1 MHARGPAVDRLLPL
15 TGLPALDVPADQAER
30 ARELAA
36 RHGMLRE
43 LDVDLADSVIARVE
57 RFAAERDR
65 PAVADEHRT
74 LSYAGLA
81 AEARRIAAL
90 LEAEGVR
97 PGTVVGVGGERCAAV
112 IAAFLAIELIG
123 ALYVPADETWP
134 AGRVRDVL
142 AQAGASVLVTVD
154 AARPAPALLEGAADA
169 GCRVVAAAG
178 AQGLAPWPGDPRL
191 TSLDQPRYVLF
202 TSGSTGRP
210 KGAVVEHQ
218 GMLNHLWAKI
228 VDLELTGA
236 DAVAFT
242 APLGF
247 DISIWQM
254 LCPLLLGGRVEV
266 VGDGVAHDPEAFA
279 RAVDDRGITV
289 VELVPTMVRHLLDDL
304 TPDSSSHPEGATP
317 QTPRRGSSHPEGA
330 TPQTPRRGSSH
341 PEGATPQTPRRGA
354 LAGLRWM
361 IATGEELP
369 AELSR
374 RWLDAMPHAR
384 LLNAYGPTECSDDVT
399 HHTVTAGDLEL
410 LRLPIGT
417 PIVNARLYVLR
428 QDDDGAWAACD
439 VGETGELFVGG
450 VVVGR
455 GYLGN
460 DERTREAF
468 YRDPFDPASPTGR
481 LYRTGDAVRLLPAG
495 AGGEDRPTLQYLGRV
510 DRQVKIAGVRMELGE
525 IEAVLQRHPGVGAAA
540 VVVHEYPAR

>member
-1 MHARGPAVDRLLPL
+1 MMSARGPAVDRLLPL
-15 TGLPALDVPADQAER
+15 AGLPALDVPAAQAER
-30 ARELAA
+30 AGELAV

-43 LDVDLADSVIARVE
+43 RDVDLADPVITRVE

-65 PAVADEHRT
+65 PAVTDRHRT
-74 LSYAGLA
+74 LSYAELA

-90 LEAEGVR
+90 LEAEGVE
-97 PGTVVGVGGERCAAV
+97 PGTVVGVGGERCATV
-112 IAAFLAIELIG
+112 IAAFLAIELVG

-142 AQAGASVLVTVD
+142 DQAGASVLVTVD
-154 AARPAPALLEGAADA
+154 AAGTAPALLEGAAEA
-169 GCRVVAAAG
+169 GCRVVRAAAADG
-178 AQGLAPWPGDPRL
+178 RAPWAGEPRL
-191 TSLDQPRYVLF
+191 DARDQPRYVLF

-228 VDLELTGA
+228 IDLELTGA
-236 DAVAFT
+236 DVVAFT

-254 LCPLLLGGRVEV
+254 LCPLLLGGRIDVI
-266 VGDGVAHDPEAFA
+266 GDDVAHDPEAFA
-279 RAVDDRGITV
+279 RAVDDRGITI

-304 TPDSSSHPEGATP
+304 AP
-317 QTPRRGSSHPEGA
+317 
-330 TPQTPRRGSSH
+330 
-341 PEGATPQTPRRGA
+341 GA
-354 LAGLRWM
+354 LPRLRWM

-374 RWLDAMPHAR
+374 RWLEAMPHAR

-417 PIVNARLYVLR
+417 PIVNTRLYVLR
-428 QDDDGAWAACD
+428 EEDDGTWAACGI
-439 VGETGELFVGG
+439 GETGELFVGG

-455 GYLGN
+455 GYLGD

-468 YRDPFDPASPTGR
+468 YRDPFDAGSPTGR

-525 IEAVLQRHPGVGAAA
+525 IEAVLQRHPAVGAA
-540 VVVHEYPAR
+540 VVVVHDHQAR

>member
-1 MHARGPAVDRLLPL
+1 MTARGPAVDRLLPL
-15 TGLPALDVPADQAER
+15 AGLPALDVPAAQAER
-30 ARELAA
+30 ARELAV
-36 RHGMLRE
+36 RHGMVRE
-43 LDVDLADSVIARVE
+43 RDVDLADPVITRVE

-65 PAVADEHRT
+65 PAVADRHRT
-74 LSYAGLA
+74 LSYAELA
-81 AEARRIAAL
+81 AEARRVAAL
-90 LEAEGVR
+90 LEAEGVE

-134 AGRVRDVL
+134 AGRVHDVL

-154 AARPAPALLEGAADA
+154 AATAPALLEGAEEA
-169 GCRVVAAAG
+169 GCRVVAAAAAG
-178 AQGLAPWPGDPRL
+178 GLAPWPGRPRL
-191 TSLDQPRYVLF
+191 DALDQPRYVLF

-228 VDLELTGA
+228 IDLELTGA
-236 DAVAFT
+236 DVVAFT

-254 LCPLLLGGRVEV
+254 LCPLLLGGRVDV

-279 RAVDDRGITV
+279 RAVDERGITV

-304 TPDSSSHPEGATP
+304 AP
-317 QTPRRGSSHPEGA
+317 GSSHSGGT
-330 TPQTPRRGSSH
+330 TPQAPRNGSLT
-341 PEGATPQTPRRGA
+341 A
-354 LAGLRWM
+354 LRWM

-417 PIVNARLYVLR
+417 PIVNTRLYALR
-428 QDDDGAWAACD
+428 EEDDGTWAACD
-439 VGETGELFVGG
+439 IGETGELFVGG

-455 GYLGN
+455 GYLGD

-540 VVVHEYPAR
+540 VVVHEYPSR

>member
-1 MHARGPAVDRLLPL
+1 MSARGPAVDRLLPRD
-15 TGLPALDVPADQAER
+15 GLPVLAVPAGEADR
-30 ARELAA
+30 ARELAV
-36 RHGMLRE
+36 RHGMVRE
-43 LDVDLADSVIARVE
+43 READLPDPLIVRVE

-65 PAVADEHRT
+65 PAVADGPRSLT
-74 LSYAGLA
+74 YAGLA
-81 AEARRIAAL
+81 AQARRLAAL
-90 LEAEGVR
+90 LDEAGVE
-97 PGTVVGVGGERCAAV
+97 PGTVVGVGGGRCAAV
-112 IAAFLAIELIG
+112 VAAFLAIELAG

-142 AQAGASVLVTVD
+142 AQAGASVLVAVD
-154 AARPAPALLEGAADA
+154 EGGSAPALLEGAAQA
-169 GCRVVAAAG
+169 GCRVLRAADAADLEPWAG
-178 AQGLAPWPGDPRL
+178 APRL
-191 TSLDQPRYVLF
+191 HGLDRPRYVLF

-218 GMLNHLWAKI
+218 GMVNHLWAKI
-228 VDLELTGA
+228 VDLGLTGD

-254 LCPLLLGGRVEV
+254 LAPLLVGGRVDV
-266 VGDGVAHDPEAFA
+266 VGDEVAHDPAAFA
-279 RAVDDRGITV
+279 RAVDERGITV

-304 TPDSSSHPEGATP
+304 PGAAEGSL
-317 QTPRRGSSHPEGA
+317 G
-330 TPQTPRRGSSH
+330 
-341 PEGATPQTPRRGA
+341 
-354 LAGLRWM
+354 GLRWM

-369 AELSR
+369 AELAR
-374 RWLDAMPHAR
+374 RWLEAMPHAR

-399 HHTVTAGDLEL
+399 HHTVTAGDLDL

-417 PIVNARLYVLR
+417 PVVNASLYVLR
-428 QDDDGAWAACD
+428 EGGDGTWTACE

-450 VVVGR
+450 VAVGR
-455 GYLGN
+455 GYLG
-460 DERTREAF
+460 DDARTREAF
-468 YRDPFDPASPTGR
+468 YRDPFEAASPTGR

-495 AGGEDRPTLQYLGRV
+495 EGGEDRPTLQYLGRV

-525 IEAVLQRHPGVGAAA
+525 IEAVLQRHPGVRAAA

>member
-1 MHARGPAVDRLLPL
+1 MSARGPAVDRLLPL
-15 TGLPALDVPADQAER
+15 AGLPALDVPAAQAER

-36 RHGMLRE
+36 RLGMLRE
-43 LDVDLADSVIARVE
+43 RDVDLAGPVIARVE
-57 RFAAERDR
+57 RIAAERDR

-90 LEAEGVR
+90 LEDEGVR
-97 PGTVVGVGGERCAAV
+97 PGTVVGVGGARCAGV
-112 IAAFLAIELIG
+112 IAAFLAIELVG

-134 AGRVRDVL
+134 AARVRDVL
-142 AQAGASVLVTVD
+142 DQAGASLLITMD
-154 AARPAPALLEGAADA
+154 AQRVAPALLEGAAEA
-169 GCRVVAAAG
+169 GCRVVG
-178 AQGLAPWPGDPRL
+178 ASRADGLAPWAGEPRL
-191 TSLDQPRYVLF
+191 GTLGQPRYVLF

-218 GMLNHLWAKI
+218 GMLNHLWAK
-228 VDLELTGA
+228 VADLELTG
-236 DAVAFT
+236 DDVVAFT

-254 LCPLLLGGRVEV
+254 LCPLLVGGRVDV
-266 VGDGVAHDPEAFA
+266 VGDEVGHDPVALA
-279 RAVDDRGITV
+279 RAVDARGVTV

-304 TPDSSSHPEGATP
+304 AAGASP
-317 QTPRRGSSHPEGA
+317 AGGA
-330 TPQTPRRGSSH
+330 
-341 PEGATPQTPRRGA
+341 GARP

-374 RWLDAMPHAR
+374 RWLEAVPHAR

-399 HHTVTAGDLEL
+399 HHTVTAGDLGL

-428 QDDDGAWAACD
+428 QEGDGTWSACD

-455 GYLGN
+455 GYLGD

-468 YRDPFDPASPTGR
+468 YRDPFGASPTGR
-481 LYRTGDAVRLLPAG
+481 LYRTGDAVRLLPPG

-525 IEAVLQRHPGVGAAA
+525 IEAVLQRHPAVRAAA
-540 VVVHEYPAR
+540 VVVHEYPGR

>member
-1 MHARGPAVDRLLPL
+1 MSARGPAVDRLLPL
-15 TGLPALDVPADQAER
+15 AGLPALDVPPAEAAR
-30 ARELAA
+30 ARDLAV

-43 LDVDLADSVIARVE
+43 REVDLADPVITRVE

-65 PAVADEHRT
+65 PAVADGPRV
-74 LSYAGLA
+74 LSYAELAARARGLA
-81 AEARRIAAL
+81 AL
-90 LEAEGVR
+90 LAAEGVE
-97 PGTVVGVGGERCAAV
+97 PGTVVGVGGPRSAEV

-142 AQAGASVLVTVD
+142 AQAGASVLIVTD
-154 AARPAPALLEGAADA
+154 PSDALLEGAAEA
-169 GCRVVAAAG
+169 GCRVVRAAA
-178 AQGLAPWPGDPRL
+178 ADGLAPWPGEPRL
-191 TSLDQPRYVLF
+191 DSPDRPRYVLF

-218 GMLNHLWAKI
+218 GMVNHLWAKI
-228 VDLELTGA
+228 IDLGQTGA
-236 DAVAFT
+236 DVVAFT

-254 LCPLLLGGRVEV
+254 LCPLLVGGLVDV
-266 VGDGVAHDPEAFA
+266 VGDEVAHDPAAFA
-279 RAVDDRGITV
+279 EAVDERGITI

-304 TPDSSSHPEGATP
+304 AP
-317 QTPRRGSSHPEGA
+317 GSLE
-330 TPQTPRRGSSH
+330 
-341 PEGATPQTPRRGA
+341 
-354 LAGLRWM
+354 GLRWM

-374 RWLDAMPHAR
+374 RWLEAMPHAR

-399 HHTVTAGDLEL
+399 HHTVTAGDLRL

-417 PIVNARLYVLR
+417 PVVNARLYVLR
-428 QDDDGAWAACD
+428 EEDDGTWAACG
-439 VGETGELFVGG
+439 VEETGELFVGG

-455 GYLGN
+455 GYLG
-460 DERTREAF
+460 DEERTREAF
-468 YRDPFDPASPTGR
+468 YRDPFGESPTGR
-481 LYRTGDAVRLLPAG
+481 LYRTGDAVRLLPPG

-525 IEAVLQRHPGVGAAA
+525 IEAVLQRHPSVGAAA
-540 VVVHEYPAR
+540 VVVHEYPAG

>member
-1 MHARGPAVDRLLPL
+1 MMSARGPAVDRLLPL
-15 TGLPALDVPADQAER
+15 AGLPALDVPAAELAR
-30 ARELAA
+30 ARELTA
-36 RHGMLRE
+36 RHGMVRE
-43 LDVDLADSVIARVE
+43 AGVDLADPVITRVE

-65 PAVADEHRT
+65 PAITGDGARV
-74 LSYAGLA
+74 LSYSGLA
-81 AEARRIAAL
+81 AQARRLATL
-90 LEAEGVR
+90 LEDEGVE
-97 PGTVVGVGGERCAAV
+97 PGTVVGVGGPRSASV
-112 IAAFLAIELIG
+112 IAAFLAIELVG

-142 AQAGASVLVTVD
+142 DQAGASVLLLADDGAGD
-154 AARPAPALLEGAADA
+154 AEALRQGAADA
-169 GCRVVAAAG
+169 GCRVVRIAAAD
-178 AQGLAPWPGDPRL
+178 GLEPWPGEPRL
-191 TSLDQPRYVLF
+191 DALDQPRYVLF

-218 GMLNHLWAKI
+218 GMVNHLWAKI

-236 DAVAFT
+236 DVVAFT

-254 LCPLLLGGRVEV
+254 LCPLLLGGRVDV
-266 VGDGVAHDPEAFA
+266 VGDEVAHDPVAFA
-279 RAVDDRGITV
+279 RAVDDRGITI

-304 TPDSSSHPEGATP
+304 APGSRESGATTP
-317 QTPRRGSSHPEGA
+317 QTPRQRPL
-330 TPQTPRRGSSH
+330 P
-341 PEGATPQTPRRGA
+341 
-354 LAGLRWM
+354 GLRWM

-399 HHTVTAGDLEL
+399 HHTVTAGDLRL

-417 PIVNARLYVLR
+417 PVVNARLYVLR
-428 QDDDGAWAACD
+428 EGDDGTWAACD
-439 VGETGELFVGG
+439 AGETGELFVGG

-455 GYLGN
+455 GYLGD

-468 YRDPFDPASPTGR
+468 YRDPFGDSPTGR
-481 LYRTGDAVRLLPAG
+481 LYRTGDAVRLLGAG
-495 AGGEDRPTLQYLGRV
+495 EGGEDRPTLQYLGRV

-525 IEAVLQRHPGVGAAA
+525 IEAVLQRHPSVGAAA
-540 VVVHEYPAR
+540 VVVHEYPAG

>member
-1 MHARGPAVDRLLPL
+1 MSARGPAVDRLLPL
-15 TGLPALDVPADQAER
+15 DGLPALDVPAAEVLR
-30 ARELAA
+30 ARELTA
-36 RHGMLRE
+36 RHGMQWERE
-43 LDVDLADSVIARVE
+43 VDLADPVITRVE

-65 PAVADEHRT
+65 PAVADGARV
-74 LSYAGLA
+74 LSYAELA
-81 AEARRIAAL
+81 ARARRLATL
-90 LEAEGVR
+90 LENEGVE
-97 PGTVVGVGGERCAAV
+97 PGTVVGVGGPRSADV

-142 AQAGASVLVTVD
+142 DQAGASVLIAAED
-154 AARPAPALLEGAADA
+154 AGALAEGAAEA
-169 GCRVVAAAG
+169 GCRIVPFAAAD
-178 AQGLAPWPGDPRL
+178 GLDPWPGEPRL
-191 TSLDQPRYVLF
+191 DSLDRPRYVLF

-218 GMLNHLWAKI
+218 GMVNHLWAKI
-228 VDLELTGA
+228 IDLEMTDA
-236 DAVAFT
+236 DVVAFT

-254 LCPLLLGGRVEV
+254 LAPLLLGGRLDV
-266 VGDGVAHDPEAFA
+266 VGDEVAHDPVAFA
-279 RAVDDRGITV
+279 RAVDEQGITI

-304 TPDSSSHPEGATP
+304 SPESLQSGGTPP
-317 QTPRRGSSHPEGA
+317 QTPRRPPLGS
-330 TPQTPRRGSSH
+330 
-341 PEGATPQTPRRGA
+341 
-354 LAGLRWM
+354 LRWM

-374 RWLDAMPHAR
+374 RWLEAMPHAR

-399 HHTVTAGDLEL
+399 HHTVTAGDLRL

-417 PIVNARLYVLR
+417 PVVNARLYVLR
-428 QDDDGAWAACD
+428 EEDDGTWAACD

-460 DERTREAF
+460 HERTREAF
-468 YRDPFDPASPTGR
+468 YRDPFGESPTGR

-525 IEAVLQRHPGVGAAA
+525 IEAVLQRHPSVAAAA
-540 VVVHEYPAR
+540 VVVHEYPAG

>member
-1 MHARGPAVDRLLPL
+1 MSARGPAVDRLLPL
-15 TGLPALDVPADQAER
+15 AGLPALDVSAGQAER

-36 RHGMLRE
+36 RLGMSRE
-43 LDVDLADSVIARVE
+43 WDGDLSAPVIARVE
-57 RFAAERDR
+57 RIAAERDR

-74 LSYAGLA
+74 LSYAGLV
-81 AEARRIAAL
+81 AEARRLAAL
-90 LEAEGVR
+90 LEDEGVR
-97 PGTVVGVGGERCAAV
+97 PGEVVGVGGGRCAGV
-112 IAAFLAIELIG
+112 IAAFLAIELVG

-134 AGRVRDVL
+134 AARVRDVL
-142 AQAGASVLVTVD
+142 DQAGAAVLITVD
-154 AARPAPALLEGAADA
+154 PGDRVAPALLEGAAEA
-169 GCRVVAAAG
+169 GCRVVAASRAD
-178 AQGLAPWPGDPRL
+178 GLAPWTGEPRL
-191 TSLDQPRYVLF
+191 SAPDQPRYVLF

-228 VDLELTGA
+228 VDLELTG
-236 DAVAFT
+236 DDVVAFT

-254 LCPLLLGGRVEV
+254 LCPLLLGGRVDV
-266 VGDGVAHDPEAFA
+266 VGDEVGHDPVAFA
-279 RAVDDRGITV
+279 RAVDAQGITV

-304 TPDSSSHPEGATP
+304 PPDASAAGGGGVRP
-317 QTPRRGSSHPEGA
+317 
-330 TPQTPRRGSSH
+330 
-341 PEGATPQTPRRGA
+341 

-369 AELSR
+369 AELAR
-374 RWLDAMPHAR
+374 RWLEAVPHAR

-399 HHTVTAGDLEL
+399 HHTVTAGDLGL

-417 PIVNARLYVLR
+417 PVINARLYVLR
-428 QDDDGAWAACD
+428 PEVDGAWSACD

-455 GYLGN
+455 GYLG
-460 DERTREAF
+460 DADRTREAF
-468 YRDPFDPASPTGR
+468 YRDPFGASPTGR
-481 LYRTGDAVRLLPAG
+481 LYRTGDAVRLLPPG

-525 IEAVLQRHPGVGAAA
+525 IEAVLQRHPGVRAAA
-540 VVVHEYPAR
+540 VVVHEYSGR

>member
-1 MHARGPAVDRLLPL
+1 MSARGPAVDRLLPL
-15 TGLPALDVPADQAER
+15 AGLPALDVPAAELAR
-30 ARELAA
+30 ARELTA
-36 RHGMLRE
+36 RHGMARE
-43 LDVDLADSVIARVE
+43 ADVDLADPVITRVE

-65 PAVADEHRT
+65 PAITDDGARV
-74 LSYAGLA
+74 LSYSGLA
-81 AEARRIAAL
+81 AQARRLAAL
-90 LEAEGVR
+90 LEDEGVE
-97 PGTVVGVGGERCAAV
+97 PGTVVGVGGPRSASV
-112 IAAFLAIELIG
+112 IAAFLAIELVG

-142 AQAGASVLVTVD
+142 DQAGASVLLLADDGAGD
-154 AARPAPALLEGAADA
+154 AEALRQGAADA
-169 GCRVVAAAG
+169 GCRVVRIAAAD
-178 AQGLAPWPGDPRL
+178 GLEPWPGEPRL
-191 TSLDQPRYVLF
+191 HALDQPRYVLF

-218 GMLNHLWAKI
+218 GMVNHLWAKI

-236 DAVAFT
+236 DVVAFT

-254 LCPLLLGGRVEV
+254 LCPLLLGGRVDV
-266 VGDGVAHDPEAFA
+266 VGDDVAHDPVAFA
-279 RAVDDRGITV
+279 RAVDDRGITI

-304 TPDSSSHPEGATP
+304 AP
-317 QTPRRGSSHPEGA
+317 GSLPS
-330 TPQTPRRGSSH
+330 
-341 PEGATPQTPRRGA
+341 
-354 LAGLRWM
+354 LRWM

-374 RWLDAMPHAR
+374 RWLDAMPHAL

-399 HHTVTAGDLEL
+399 HHTVTAGDLRL

-417 PIVNARLYVLR
+417 PVVNARLYVLR
-428 QDDDGAWAACD
+428 EEDDGTWAACD
-439 VGETGELFVGG
+439 AGETGELFVGG

-468 YRDPFDPASPTGR
+468 YRDPFGDLPTGR
-481 LYRTGDAVRLLPAG
+481 LYRTGDAVRLLGAG
-495 AGGEDRPTLQYLGRV
+495 EGGEDRPTLQYLGRV

-525 IEAVLQRHPGVGAAA
+525 IEAVLQRHPSVGAAA
-540 VVVHEYPAR
+540 VVVHEYPAG

>member
-1 MHARGPAVDRLLPL
+1 MNARGPAVDRLLPL
-15 TGLPALDVPADQAER
+15 AGLPALDVSAAQARR
-30 ARELAA
+30 ARELTV
-36 RHGMLRE
+36 RHGMVRE
-43 LDVDLADSVIARVE
+43 ESVDLADSVIARVE

-65 PAVADEHRT
+65 PAVTDGARV
-74 LSYAGLA
+74 LSYAELA
-81 AEARRIAAL
+81 GEARRLAAL
-90 LEAEGVR
+90 LEGEGVA
-97 PGTVVGVGGERCAAV
+97 PGTVVGVGGPRSATV

-142 AQAGASVLVTVD
+142 DQAGASVLVMADD
-154 AARPAPALLEGAADA
+154 AGALAEGAAAA
-169 GCRVVAAAG
+169 GCRVVRAAA
-178 AQGLAPWPGDPRL
+178 ADGLGPWAGEPRL
-191 TSLDQPRYVLF
+191 DTLDQPRYVLF

-218 GMLNHLWAKI
+218 GMVNHLWAKI
-228 VDLELTGA
+228 LDMGLTGA
-236 DAVAFT
+236 DVVAFT

-254 LCPLLLGGRVEV
+254 LCPLLLGGRVDVIGDEV
-266 VGDGVAHDPEAFA
+266 GHDPVAFA
-279 RAVDDRGITV
+279 QAVDEQGITI

-304 TPDSSSHPEGATP
+304 VP
-317 QTPRRGSSHPEGA
+317 GSL
-330 TPQTPRRGSSH
+330 R
-341 PEGATPQTPRRGA
+341 
-354 LAGLRWM
+354 GLRWM

-399 HHTVTAGDLEL
+399 HHTVTAGDLDL

-417 PIVNARLYVLR
+417 PVVNTRLYVLR
-428 QDDDGAWAACD
+428 EEDDGTWTACD
-439 VGETGELFVGG
+439 AGETGELFVGG

-468 YRDPFDPASPTGR
+468 YRDPFGDSPTGR

-525 IEAVLQRHPGVGAAA
+525 IEAVLQRHPSVGAAA
-540 VVVHEYPAR
+540 VVVHEYPTG

>member
-1 MHARGPAVDRLLPL
+1 MSARGPAVDRLLAPAA
-15 TGLPALDVPADQAER
+15 LPALDVPAAQADR
-30 ARELAA
+30 ARELTV

-43 LDVDLADSVIARVE
+43 RDVDLADPVIARVE

-65 PAVADEHRT
+65 PAVADRHRT

-90 LEAEGVR
+90 LEAEGVE

-112 IAAFLAIELIG
+112 IAAFLAIELVG
-123 ALYVPADETWP
+123 ALYVPADDTWP

-142 AQAGASVLVTVD
+142 DQAGASVLVTVD
-154 AARPAPALLEGAADA
+154 AAETAPALLEGAAEA
-169 GCRVVAAAG
+169 GCRVVRAAA
-178 AQGLAPWPGDPRL
+178 ADGLAPWAGEPRL
-191 TSLDQPRYVLF
+191 DALDQPRYVLF

-228 VDLELTGA
+228 IDLELTGA
-236 DAVAFT
+236 DVVAFT

-254 LCPLLLGGRVEV
+254 LCPLLLGGRIDVI
-266 VGDGVAHDPEAFA
+266 GDDVAHDPEAFA
-279 RAVDDRGITV
+279 RAVDDRGITI

-304 TPDSSSHPEGATP
+304 TP
-317 QTPRRGSSHPEGA
+317 GSLTA
-330 TPQTPRRGSSH
+330 
-341 PEGATPQTPRRGA
+341 
-354 LAGLRWM
+354 LRWM

-374 RWLDAMPHAR
+374 RWLEAMPHAR

-399 HHTVTAGDLEL
+399 HHTVTAGDLDL

-417 PIVNARLYVLR
+417 PIVNTRLYVLR
-428 QDDDGAWAACD
+428 EEDDGTWAACD
-439 VGETGELFVGG
+439 IGETGELFVGG

-468 YRDPFDPASPTGR
+468 YRDPFDASSPTGR
-481 LYRTGDAVRLLPAG
+481 LYRTGDAVKLLPAG

-525 IEAVLQRHPGVGAAA
+525 IEAVLQRHPAVGAAV